1 MPVFGGPAGTSDVV
15 FTFADAGRYDGIDVP
30 LMVVD
35 GALLTGGGAYAI
47 TETTPGGG
55 ATNPGGL
62 TDIYAVR
69 FGLDG
74 FHGVAVPGQL
84 IQTWMPDFTTA
95 GAVKKGEVEMGPVAV
110 VLKASKAAAVLRNV
124 KVA

>member
-1 MPVFGGPAGTSDVV
+1 M

-35 GALLTGGGAYAI
+35 GALLTGGGSYAI
-47 TETTPGGG
+47 TETTPGGA

-84 IQTWMPDFTTA
+84 IQTWLPDFTTA

>member
-1 MPVFGGPAGTSDVV
+1 VFAVTQNVKGGTGT
-15 FTFADAGRYDGIDVP
+15 
-30 LMVVD
+30 
-35 GALLTGGGAYAI
+35 
-47 TETTPGGG
+47 
-55 ATNPGGL
+55 GGL

-74 FHGVAVPGQL
+74 FHGVSVPGQL
-84 IQTWMPDFTTA
+84 IKTWLPDFTLA

-110 VLKASKAAAVLRNV
+110 ALKASRAAGVLRNV